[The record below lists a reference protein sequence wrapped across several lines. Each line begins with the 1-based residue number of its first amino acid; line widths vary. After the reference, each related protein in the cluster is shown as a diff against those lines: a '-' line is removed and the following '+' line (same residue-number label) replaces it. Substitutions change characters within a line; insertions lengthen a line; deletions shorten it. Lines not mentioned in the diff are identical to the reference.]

1 MKITK
6 RQLKRII
13 RESLLREG
21 VDTDVYEGDHDP
33 ITVEI
38 PALESLATKENFDGK
53 KVWFGDSDAY
63 GIADVLE
70 DEEPQIE
77 DYNYDDAEHE
87 EALSN
92 WNKIHDAL
100 DGWNDSDKEELATNI
115 RKVVKETEDSGYE
128 Y

>member
-1 MKITK
+1 MKITRK
-6 RQLKRII
+6 QLRKII
-13 RESLLREG
+13 KEALIREG

-53 KVWFGDSDAY
+53 KVWHGETDALA
-63 GIADVLE
+63 IASALEE
-70 DEEPQIE
+70 DEPDIE
-77 DYNYDDAEHE
+77 DYNYDDVRHE
-87 EALSN
+87 EALED
-92 WNKIHDAL
+92 WNKVHDVL
-100 DGWNDSDKEELATNI
+100 DDWDSEDKEELAANI

>member
-38 PALESLATKENFDGK
+38 PALEVLATKENFDDE
-53 KVWFGDSDAY
+53 KVWHGEYDALR
-63 GIADVLE
+63 IASALE
-70 DEEPQIE
+70 EKEPDIE
-77 DYNYDDAEHE
+77 DYNYDDDRWE
-87 EALSN
+87 EALAD
-92 WNKIHDAL
+92 WNKVHDAL
-100 DGWNDSDKEELATNI
+100 GGWDSEDKKELAANI
-115 RKVVKETEDSGYE
+115 RSAIKSLDDSGYE